1 MRKWFM
7 LVLAFLTGF
16 GVCYRLIQYRADQGF
31 VQAEDGTEW
40 RLKRMQAFG
49 IAGEQM
55 AVYELVR

>member
-1 MRKWFM
+1 M